1 MVIKDKK
8 TDDVR
13 EAIDALLGAPLR
25 ESFGNDATVDRTIE
39 EETELYT
46 GVYTVENGMITVTFD
61 ETVRVGAL
69 EDGVLNFKDN
79 ESPASFTKA

>member
-1 MVIKDKK
+1 
-8 TDDVR
+8 
-13 EAIDALLGAPLR
+13 
-25 ESFGNDATVDRTIE
+25 
-39 EETELYT
+39 
-46 GVYTVENGMITVTFD
+46 MITVTFD